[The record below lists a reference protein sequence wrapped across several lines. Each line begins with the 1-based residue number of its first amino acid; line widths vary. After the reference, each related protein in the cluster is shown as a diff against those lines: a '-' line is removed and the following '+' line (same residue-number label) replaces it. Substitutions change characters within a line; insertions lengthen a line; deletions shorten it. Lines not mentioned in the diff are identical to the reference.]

1 MHAIAFKGRSMGACI
16 GVILVI
22 LFVSSALALSP
33 RIAQVEV
40 VSGQVSVE
48 RGGTRLTVKVGDP
61 VYEKDLIQTGADG
74 SIGITFID
82 NTVMSAGPNSEVS
95 LENYRFDS
103 NNFNGSMLADLRKGT
118 LSIVSGDIAKS
129 SPQAMKIKTP
139 GAILGVRGTHF
150 AVFVVQVPPK

>member
-1 MHAIAFKGRSMGACI
+1 MGACV
-16 GVILVI
+16 GVVLAT
-22 LFVSSALALSP
+22 LFASSAMALGP

-48 RGGTRLTVKVGDP
+48 RGGSRLTVKVGDP
-61 VYEKDLIQTGADG
+61 VYEKDLIETGADG

-82 NTVMSAGPNSEVS
+82 NTVMSAGPNSDVS
-95 LENYRFDS
+95 LENYQFDS

-150 AVFVVQVPPK
+150 AVFVVQVPSK